1 MKQFC
6 ITILLFTSMLGNA
19 LLAQTKMVKGTVKG
33 TDNKPLS
40 GVSIR
45 LESPK
50 RDLGKT
56 GSDGRFVISAPVD
69 GVVVF
74 SYQGY
79 GTVKTTVTASKNEYN
94 IEMGSKNQEIDE
106 VVVVGYQ
113 QRKRETLTGS
123 VVTISGKEIQD
134 IPAGN
139 FVDLLQGKVAGMNI
153 QNNTGSP
160 GMRGTIAVRGISN
173 FNVSGSGDNAF
184 LTPTS
189 PLFVI
194 DGVPIDD
201 NSGYE
206 YGFETAGPGVSP
218 ISMIP
223 PEDIEDITVLKD
235 AQATALYGSRG
246 AYGVILVRTKRGNSK
261 VPLVQYQGQFFM
273 SSVPKLRKVIGGR
286 DERMLRVEQILMN
299 DTTLAAAYKRIN
311 DSPLLADSLN
321 PYYNNSTDWQS
332 YFYRNTYNQT
342 HNVNISGGE
351 RVFNYKVNMNYYDE
365 NGIIANTGFKRY
377 TVQSNMQYEP
387 NDRFRMMANV
397 NANLAQNQMGS
408 GNAMMQTGVGK
419 SVNTTSLYPAPS
431 LFSGSMGALSALNVD
446 DQNKTGNYVAQVEL
460 QYEPIKG
467 LRATST
473 FNYNYTTSTKDRF
486 TPELLLG
493 NSSEVYGYYDN
504 KSKVYNRN
512 LISWVKAIKE
522 KHVFNIYGFSEMEI
536 SQSSANLNRI
546 KGTANDQFQAG
557 ISYNTRRSLGG
568 LLNSLTNFRSIAYAG
583 NASYNYDSK
592 YIIDLTYRV
601 DGTSVTGGASPWTA
615 NPSLGFRWNFK
626 KEKFMENISWWDTGF
641 FRGSV
646 GRTISPTGT
655 LSDLY
660 GWYKIDDGRYNNR
673 PTTSLDLTNAPNTE
687 LVPQTT
693 TQWSV
698 GAELGFFNS
707 ALYLTYETYYKQS
720 DKILR
725 KKAIAN
731 HNAFENVLTNEAA
744 MVNMG
749 HEVSLNFRPK
759 LANPDWELS
768 GTATFALNR
777 DYTTALPDGVRQ
789 LIDPD
794 NTSGFNLPQFF
805 RLGRNPLTFVL
816 YDYKGVYRSDEDV
829 PVNPLTGQRY
839 RAGGEF
845 SEGKYFRA
853 GDPIFT
859 DRNGDYI
866 LDENDLV
873 FVGNAQPAVTGG
885 LSLYTRFKNW
895 SLRTQFSY
903 TVDRDILNTALT
915 DRFRNYD
922 RPNGIKEGDLNY
934 VPGAYVPLDAYNVW
948 RELGDNADYPNVSDF
963 TRLSLYNPYR
973 YNSTMFMEDGSYF
986 KINSATLGYNFDRKW
1001 IQRYGLTS
1009 ARINFTANN
1018 IYTFSR
1024 YSGPDPE
1031 IVTGVG
1037 RDGSNGYPSKRT
1049 YSLGLSVQF

>member
-1 MKQFC
+1 MKQLC
-6 ITILLFTSMLGNA
+6 ILILFFTYVLTNSAM
-19 LLAQTKMVKGTVKG
+19 AQSTMIKGTVKG
-33 TDNKPLS
+33 NDNRPLA
-40 GVSIR
+40 GVSIK

-56 GSDGRFVISAPVD
+56 GDDGRFVISVPAQ
-69 GVVVF
+69 GVMLF

-79 GTVKTTVTASKNEYN
+79 ATVRQAVGDSKKEYN
-94 IEMGSKNQEIDE
+94 IVMQMTTHELEE
-106 VVVVGYQ
+106 TVVVGYQ

-134 IPAGN
+134 IPSGN

-160 GMRGTIAVRGISN
+160 GMRGSIAVRGISN
-173 FNVSGSGDNAF
+173 FNVSGSGDNTF

-223 PEDIEDITVLKD
+223 PEDIEDITVMKD

-246 AYGVILVRTKRGNSK
+246 AYGVIQVRTKRGNSK
-261 VPLVQYQGQFFM
+261 IPLVQYQFQGFM
-273 SSVPKLRKVIGGR
+273 SAVPPLRKVIGGR
-286 DERMLRVEQILMN
+286 GERMVRIEQILMN
-299 DTTLAAAYKRIN
+299 DSTLAAAIQRIN
-311 DSPLLADSLN
+311 DSPMLADSLN

-397 NANLAQNQMGS
+397 NANLGQNRMGS
-408 GNAMMQTGVGK
+408 GNATMQTGVGK
-419 SVNTTSLYPAPS
+419 SANTTSLYPAPS
-431 LFSGSMGALSALNVD
+431 LYSGSIDALSALNVND
-446 DQNKTGNYVAQVEL
+446 DNKTGNYVAQVEL

-473 FNYNYTTSTKDRF
+473 LNYNYTTATKDRF

-493 NSSEVYGYYDN
+493 NSSEVYGYYQN

-512 LISWVKAIKE
+512 LLSWVKTFGE
-522 KHVFNIYGFSEMEI
+522 KHMINVYGFSEMEI
-536 SQSSANLNRI
+536 SSSSENLNKFR
-546 KGTANDQFQAG
+546 GTANDQFQTG
-557 ISYNTRRSLGG
+557 ISYDTRKTLGG
-568 LLNSLTNFRSIAYAG
+568 LLNNLSNFRSIAYAG
-583 NASYNYDSK
+583 NFSYNYDSK
-592 YIIDLTYRV
+592 YILDLTYRV
-601 DGTSVTGGASPWTA
+601 DGTSVTGGSSPWSS

-626 KEKFMENISWWDTGF
+626 KESFMKDLDWWDTGF
-641 FRGSV
+641 LRGSV

-655 LSDLY
+655 VADLY
-660 GWYKIDDGRYNNR
+660 GWYKVDDGRYNNR
-673 PTTSLDLTNAPNTE
+673 PTTSLDLKNAPNTG

-698 GAELGFFNS
+698 AAELGFFNS
-707 ALYLTYETYYKQS
+707 ALYVTYETYYKQS

-725 KKAIAN
+725 SKKIAN

-749 HEVSLNFRPK
+749 HELTINVRPRFQ
-759 LANPDWELS
+759 NQDWDFT

-777 DYTTALPDGVRQ
+777 GFTTALPDGARQ
-789 LIDPD
+789 LIQADD
-794 NTSGFNLPQFF
+794 SGFDLPQLF

-816 YDYKGVYRSDEDV
+816 YDYKGVYKSDDEV

-839 RAGGEF
+839 RAGGPL
-845 SEGKYFRA
+845 SDGKYFRA

-859 DRNGDYI
+859 DLNGDYI
-866 LDENDLV
+866 LDENDLI
-873 FVGNAQPAVTGG
+873 FVGDAQPKVTGG
-885 LSLYTRFKNW
+885 FSLYTRYKNW
-895 SLRTQFSY
+895 SLRTQINY
-903 TVDRDILNTALT
+903 TLDRDILNTALA

-922 RPNGIKEGDLNY
+922 RPTGIKEGDLKY

-948 RELGDNADYPNVSDF
+948 RQLGDNADYPNVSDF

-973 YNSTMFMEDGSYF
+973 YNSTMFLEDGSWL
-986 KINSATLGYNFDRKW
+986 KLSSATVGYNFNRIWLK
-1001 IQRYGLTS
+1001 RYGLTS
-1009 ARINFTANN
+1009 ARLNFTASN
-1018 IYTFSR
+1018 IFTFSN

-1031 IVTGVG
+1031 LVTGVG

-1049 YSLGLSVQF
+1049 YSLGVSVQF

>member
-6 ITILLFTSMLGNA
+6 ITIILFTCMLGNT

-33 TDNKPLS
+33 TDNKPIS

-50 RDLGKT
+50 RDLGKS
-56 GSDGRFVISAPVD
+56 GSDGRFVISVPVD
-69 GVVVF
+69 GVMIF
-74 SYQGY
+74 TYQGY
-79 GTVKTTVTASKNEYN
+79 GTVKTKVTAAKNEYN
-94 IEMGSKNQEIDE
+94 IEMDSKNQEIDE

-206 YGFETAGPGVSP
+206 YGFESAGPGVSP

-223 PEDIEDITVLKD
+223 PEDVEDITVLKD

-261 VPLVQYQGQFFM
+261 VPIVQYQGQFFL
-273 SSVPKLRKVIGGR
+273 SSVPTLRKVIGGR
-286 DERMLRVEQILMN
+286 DERMLRVEQILRN
-299 DTTLAAAYKRIN
+299 DTTLARAFQRIN
-311 DSPLLADSLN
+311 DSPMLADSLN

-397 NANLAQNQMGS
+397 NANVAENQMGS

-431 LFSGSMGALSALNVD
+431 LFSGSMGALSALSVD

-460 QYEPIKG
+460 QYEPIRG
-467 LRATST
+467 LRASST
-473 FNYNYTTSTKDRF
+473 FNYNYTTSTKDRY

-512 LISWVKAIKE
+512 LLSWVKAINE
-522 KHVFNIYGFSEMEI
+522 KHVINLYGFTEMEI
-536 SQSSANLNRI
+536 SQSSADLNIIR
-546 KGTANDQFQAG
+546 GTANDQFQTG
-557 ISYNTRRSLGG
+557 ISYDTRRTLGG
-568 LLNSLTNFRSIAYAG
+568 LLNNLSNYRSVAYAG

-592 YIIDLTYRV
+592 YIIDLTYRL
-601 DGTSVTGGASPWTA
+601 DGTSVTGGKSPWSS

-626 KEKFMENISWWDTGF
+626 KEKFMDKFDWWDTGF

-693 TQWSV
+693 TQWSI
-698 GAELGFFNS
+698 GTELGFFNS
-707 ALYLTYETYYKQS
+707 ALYVVYETYYKQS

-725 KKAIAN
+725 KKPIAN
-731 HNAFENVLTNEAA
+731 HNAFGNVLTNESA

-749 HEVSLNFRPK
+749 HELTINFRPR
-759 LANPDWELS
+759 LQNREWELS
-768 GTATFALNR
+768 GTATFAMNK
-777 DYTTALPDGVRQ
+777 DYMASLPDGARQ
-789 LIDPD
+789 LLEADG
-794 NTSGFNLPQFF
+794 SGYNLPTYY
-805 RLGRNPLTFVL
+805 RLGRNSQTFVL
-816 YDYKGVYRSDEDV
+816 YDYKGVYKSDDEV
-829 PVNPLTGQRY
+829 PVNPLTGLRY
-839 RAGGEF
+839 RAGGE
-845 SEGKYFRA
+845 SAEGKFFRA

-859 DRNGDYI
+859 DLNGDYI

-873 FVGNAQPAVTGG
+873 YVGNSQPKMTGG
-885 LSLYTRFKNW
+885 LSLFVRHKGW

-903 TVDRDILNTALT
+903 TLDRDILNTALA
-915 DRFRNYD
+915 DRFRNYSTPTGIYAN
-922 RPNGIKEGDLNY
+922 PNDQ
-934 VPGAYVPLDAYNVW
+934 PGAYVPLDAYNVW

-973 YNSTMFMEDGSYF
+973 YNSTMFLEDGSYIKF
-986 KINSATLGYNFDRKW
+986 NSATLGYNFDRKW
-1001 IQRYGLTS
+1001 IQRFGISS
-1009 ARINFTANN
+1009 ARLNFTANN
-1018 IYTFSR
+1018 IYTFSH

-1049 YSLGLSVQF
+1049 YSLGINVQF